1 MNQAAAVTIFAI
13 SLVLIFTDR
22 IHRTIVAVAG
32 ASVMVAA
39 GHLLGFY
46 GEGEALAAVDFK
58 TIGLLLGMMILVAL
72 LEPTGFFEYLA
83 LRAGRL
89 SRGEPLRLFILLGV
103 VTTVLSM
110 FLDNVTTVVV
120 IAPVTLVIA
129 RVLQVDAVP
138 LLIAE
143 AMLSNVGGI
152 ATLVG
157 DPPNILIGSAAHLS
171 FNDFLTHSLPII
183 AIVWVVALLLLIYL
197 FRRALAVRPRAG
209 ALDELHPAEALKQP
223 RVAVTVLAVLAGAVI
238 LFLLQDLL
246 EVSPA
251 FVAMGAAAAGL
262 VLVRPNVP
270 ETLEHVEWSMLI
282 FFARLFVMVGGL
294 EAAGV
299 LEALA
304 DRLGAA
310 AGAAPDP
317 ARRRARFGGRPA
329 LGGGRQHPHHD
340 RPHPGDRRP
349 GVLGRERRASLVG
362 AGLRRRPR
370 GQRDHHRV
378 DRQHRRGR
386 TRGAGGDTPQLTG
399 VDEDRVSDALRDVLG
414 REPALRGAV
423 PGPARISRPPSSSQR
438 ARPPSRPGPLP
449 DQPRKQPARRRATVL
464 LSTARSVSA
473 SCSGSSS

>member
-1 MNQAAAVTIFAI
+1 MNQAAAVIIFAI
-13 SLVLIFTDR
+13 SLTLILTER

-46 GEGEALAAVDFK
+46 GESQALAAVDFT
-58 TIGLLLGMMILVAL
+58 TIGLLLGMMILVAI

-120 IAPVTLVIA
+120 IAPVTLAIA

-138 LLIAE
+138 LLVAE

-157 DPPNILIGSAAHLS
+157 DPPNILIASAAHLS

-183 AIVWVVALLLLIYL
+183 AVVWVVALLLLIFL
-197 FRRALAVRPRAG
+197 FRRQLAVRPKAA
-209 ALDELHPAEALKQP
+209 ALDELHPSEALEQP
-223 RVAVTVLAVLAGAVI
+223 RVAITVLAVLAGAVV

-251 FVAMGAAAAGL
+251 FIAMGAAAAGL

-270 ETLEHVEWSMLI
+270 ETLEHVEWSVLI
-282 FFARLFVMVGGL
+282 FFAGLFVMVGGL

-310 AGAAPDP
+310 TDLHPILLGIGLIWAVALLSAAVDNIPITMALIPVIAGLESSGVNIGPLWW
-317 ARRRARFGGRPA
+317 A
-329 LGGGRQHPHHD
+329 L
-340 RPHPGDRRP
+340 
-349 GVLGRERRASLVG
+349 AFG
-362 AGLRRRPR
+362 AGLGGNATIIGSTANIVVVGHSER
-370 GQRDHHRV
+370 
-378 DRQHRRGR
+378 
-386 TRGAGGDTPQLTG
+386 AGTP
-399 VDEDRVSDALRDVLG
+399 
-414 REPALRGAV
+414 
-423 PGPARISRPPSSSQR
+423 ISSSR
-438 ARPPSRPGPLP
+438 WMRIGFPMLFVTCSVASLLYAGLYS
-449 DQPRKQPARRRATVL
+449 TL
-464 LSTARSVSA
+464 LS
-473 SCSGSSS
+473 